1 MMAIGQGNLLG
12 RLPPIIYKFMI
23 PTLLPTPT
31 FRDNPGWDLSEK
43 KKEMIMSS
51 LDQASQTQL
60 RIIKS
65 KTGKSLAELRKV
77 IEKSGLTKH
86 SEIWD
91 MLRETFQL
99 GYGGANALVHFVK
112 ESDGQSAA

>member
-1 MMAIGQGNLLG
+1 
-12 RLPPIIYKFMI
+12 
-23 PTLLPTPT
+23 
-31 FRDNPGWDLSEK
+31 
-43 KKEMIMSS
+43 MSS

-86 SEIWD
+86 SEI
-91 MLRETFQL
+91 
-99 GYGGANALVHFVK
+99 
-112 ESDGQSAA
+112 